1 MYQYTTLFNYIY
13 ILYIILHPAISRLI
27 IGFDGAGHIY
37 MLLAFVIAFLNFNNR
52 AFWSEFKI
60 QPIFIWC
67 IWCIY
72 AATTWYFHG
81 INSTNLESY
90 IFIFDKI
97 FNPFITLFITCHES
111 HKNPKRISKLIL
123 IGYIIYVILGII
135 LQEPSGKGMRGGEL
149 LGNGLSLNGV
159 CLVAI
164 ASICYIK
171 GWCGKKIYI
180 LSIFLCTYAV
190 IYVATRKALFSELII
205 ISSVLLA
212 KFNIKNLKDIS
223 LMTFAIIVIYIAYSY
238 ILDNTLLGERLST
251 IEDSSTKWNTTSY
264 SLLNFLGDRA
274 YFYINGW
281 QLFLDHPIIGIG
293 LFNFGI
299 FMNSRLP
306 IHSEYIV
313 QLCELGLIGS
323 FIYIGYISSIFKKI
337 KQLRV
342 IRENKISLVFY
353 GWMASLLFISLTTWT
368 YEFPRYFLI
377 TGIIIGYC
385 SRLNNKKTA

>member
-111 HKNPKRISKLIL
+111 RKNPKRISKLIL

-190 IYVATRKALFSELII
+190 IYVAKAPKNNKAIMAIDEALSDIANGKDFPPPMHLRDAHYKD
-205 ISSVLLA
+205 A
-212 KFNIKNLKDIS
+212 KK
-223 LMTFAIIVIYIAYSY
+223 Y
-238 ILDNTLLGERLST
+238 G
-251 IEDSSTKWNTTSY
+251 
-264 SLLNFLGDRA
+264 
-274 YFYINGW
+274 
-281 QLFLDHPIIGIG
+281 
-293 LFNFGI
+293 FG
-299 FMNSRLP
+299 
-306 IHSEYIV
+306 
-313 QLCELGLIGS
+313 
-323 FIYIGYISSIFKKI
+323 IGYIYSHDDPDIYQQFMPDELKNRKYL
-337 KQLRV
+337 Q
-342 IRENKISLVFY
+342 N
-353 GWMASLLFISLTTWT
+353 
-368 YEFPRYFLI
+368 
-377 TGIIIGYC
+377 
-385 SRLNNKKTA
+385 